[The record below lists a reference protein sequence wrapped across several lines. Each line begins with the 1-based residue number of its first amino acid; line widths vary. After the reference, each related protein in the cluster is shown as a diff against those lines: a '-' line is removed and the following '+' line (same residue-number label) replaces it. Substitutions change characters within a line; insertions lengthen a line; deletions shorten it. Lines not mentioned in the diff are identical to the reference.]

1 MVKGTRMNYKR
12 IMKHLLTSD
21 IALRSKFSSS
31 VMTSIENCI
40 EKSEKLHC
48 GEVRFAVENTLDFFP
63 LLKNV
68 TARERAIEV
77 FSDLRIWDTEQNNGV
92 LIYLLFADHD
102 VEIVADRGINQKV
115 GADEWERIC
124 KDMEACFKKGFF
136 EQGIITG
143 ISEITEHLA
152 KHFPFNG
159 NDRNELPNKPVL
171 L

>member
-1 MVKGTRMNYKR
+1 MNYKR

-21 IALRSKFSSS
+21 IALRSKFSPS
-31 VMTSIENCI
+31 VMKSIGNCI
-40 EKSEKLHC
+40 EESEKLHC
-48 GEVRFAVENTLDFFP
+48 GEVRFAAECTLDFFP

-102 VEIVADRGINQKV
+102 VEIIADRGINQKV
-115 GADEWERIC
+115 HADEWERIC
-124 KDMEACFKKGFF
+124 KNMENCFKKGFF

-152 KHFPFNG
+152 RHFPPG
-159 NDRNELPNKPVL
+159 ENDRNELPNKPVL